1 MRAFFVI
8 ISLLFLAGCGSKKQV
23 AESALPIAPG
33 WVDNRPLSSTYY
45 IGIGV
50 AQKTAGANFQRT
62 AKENALSDLASE
74 IQVNVNTNS
83 LLYTLEREYKFEQE
97 FRESIRTSSNLN
109 LEGFENVD
117 AWEDQKSYWVYYR
130 INKADYQEKQR
141 QKQNAAQDL
150 AIDFFAKA
158 QSAETSG
165 QFSSAIDYYL
175 RGLQALENFWGEN
188 NTVDFQGQTL
198 LLDNALFG
206 GLKSALTEQRLV
218 SENGLTLNY
227 HNGFSSQALLRV
239 THSKSGAPQ
248 EAVPLTYEYFGL
260 YGRVRGKVRTNADG
274 RAEIPIQQTD
284 KERPTNM
291 LVAAVDTE
299 LLFEP
304 FQSDPFLRKLTQS
317 LRGQNIQE
325 VIEYRAPSVFL
336 DVSEKNIGK
345 EMSGNQLSAAVMT
358 SLSRRGITF
367 ANKASDADLTLTL
380 RADTRQGGESQG
392 FRTGFLQIN
401 LEISDNLT
409 GQTVYKVSRDDIK
422 GVDLDYEKAGVK
434 AYQNFTRNIE
444 SELMRKLVS
453 DLF

>member
-1 MRAFFVI
+1 MRLFI
-8 ISLLFLAGCGSKKQV
+8 LLITCLVLMSCGSQKQV
-23 AESALPIAPG
+23 AESPLPVSPA
-33 WVDNRPLSSTYY
+33 WVDNRPMSGTYY

-50 AQKTAGANFQRT
+50 AQKTPGANFQRT
-62 AKENALSDLASE
+62 AKDNALSDLASE

-117 AWEDQKSYWVYYR
+117 AWEDDKTYWVYYR
-130 INKADYQEKQR
+130 ISKADYQEKLR
-141 QKQNAAQDL
+141 QKQKTAQEL
-150 AIDFFAKA
+150 ALDFFAKA

-188 NTVDFQGQTL
+188 NSVEFQGQSL
-198 LLDNALFG
+198 LLDNALFS
-206 GLKSALTEQRLV
+206 GLKTALTEQRLV

-227 HNGFSSQALLRV
+227 QNGFSTKAYLRV
-239 THSKSGAPQ
+239 THSKSEAPQ
-248 EAVPLTYEYFGL
+248 ESVPLTYEYFGL
-260 YGRVRGKVRTNADG
+260 YGRVRGKVNTNADG
-274 RAEIPIQQTD
+274 RVEIPIQQTD
-284 KERPTNM
+284 KERPNNV
-291 LVAAVDTE
+291 LVVAVDTD

-317 LRGQNIQE
+317 FRGQNLQE
-325 VIEYRAPSVFL
+325 VIQYRAPSVFL
-336 DVSEKNIGK
+336 DVSEKNLGK
-345 EMSGNQLSAAVMT
+345 EMSGHPLSAAVMT
-358 SLSRRGITF
+358 SLNRRGVTF
-367 ANKASDADLTLTL
+367 ANTAADADLTLTI
-380 RADTRQGGESQG
+380 RANTRQGGETQG
-392 FRTGFLQIN
+392 FFTALLQLN
-401 LEISDNLT
+401 LEITDNLT
-409 GQTVYKVSRDDIK
+409 RQTVYKVSRDDIK

-434 AYQNFTRNIE
+434 AYQNLTRNIE